1 MLLTKVMKTT
11 THTNQGNIMGTED
24 FTTATVV
31 RHTHTYKLSSSRP
44 ADTMAIAEADAA
56 DFWDADLSPE
66 AELFSD
72 TVIKVTADSATGE
85 MFAYWI
91 QGGSAEEAPHGSK
104 AETTNT
110 SLIHMY
116 TLGAEHATS
125 SRVRAA
131 LNKAEQDAKEYA
143 EANDLEFNEDL
154 VALSHDG
161 EQIVVMWST
170 ESDN

>member
-1 MLLTKVMKTT
+1 MEIEPF
-11 THTNQGNIMGTED
+11 G
-24 FTTATVV
+24 TATIV

-44 ADTMAIAEADAA
+44 ADTMAIAEADAT
-56 DFWDADLSPE
+56 DFWHADLSPE
-66 AELFSD
+66 AETFSD

-91 QGGSAEEAPHGSK
+91 QGGTAEEEPHGSK
-104 AETTNT
+104 AETTGT
-110 SLIHMY
+110 SLIHLY

-131 LNKAEQDAKEYA
+131 LNKAEQDAKAYA
-143 EANDLEFNEDL
+143 EANDLEFNEDQ
-154 VALSHDG
+154 VAISHDG
-161 EQIVVMWST
+161 EQIVIMWST